1 MPVRTEEIN
10 LKETRPWAM
19 ETKFWIGEQRMEMFK
34 LWLAS
39 RIALFSHRATD
50 RYWQDRVKMVL
61 NSLGDA
67 YLNEQ
72 ADVWYGIFVDELA
85 SNIQI

>member
-1 MPVRTEEIN
+1 
-10 LKETRPWAM
+10 
-19 ETKFWIGEQRMEMFK
+19 MFK

-39 RIALFSHRATD
+39 RITLFSHKAPD

-61 NSLGDA
+61 NSLGDT